1 MISDSPFIPSV
12 FHVLIKGINKTVE
25 IIMAP
30 RILAILKKSQK
41 LLIAIPFLKKTEP
54 AIDNK

>member
-1 MISDSPFIPSV
+1 
-12 FHVLIKGINKTVE
+12 
-25 IIMAP
+25 MAP